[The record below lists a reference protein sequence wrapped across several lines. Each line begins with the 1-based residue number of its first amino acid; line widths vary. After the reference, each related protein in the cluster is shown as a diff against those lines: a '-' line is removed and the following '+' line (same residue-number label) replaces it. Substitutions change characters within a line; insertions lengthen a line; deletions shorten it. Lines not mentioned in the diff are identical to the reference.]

1 MALLPPTGTLYVVV
15 RSHSRQVT
23 FGDFH
28 SARCRCPNTGSE
40 SLLHDDRCNSGQ
52 LHTTLCRVALHKH
65 KQINR
70 RTLRDLCPTFFLF
83 HCFRCAVFV
92 LLVGDRND
100 SGTMCI
106 ILESDS
112 HLGVVVSPLV
122 CHQTVDGKPNCR
134 YPDRKRPFEN
144 TYPSQLV
151 GRSFVIGVSFRSTR
165 PDKIWRCN
173 DPKTKYISWQAFLYD
188 SCVVQTSFDGARP
201 GNSPVMER
209 SKNDN
214 ICRSRAVRFSYE
226 KGRCERRWSHF
237 SLIRD
242 SSRVERRR

>member
-83 HCFRCAVFV
+83 LERCASYWKVIHIWEWSF
-92 LLVGDRND
+92 
-100 SGTMCI
+100 
-106 ILESDS
+106 
-112 HLGVVVSPLV
+112 HLS
-122 CHQTVDGKPNCR
+122 TVDDKPNCR